1 MGEIEKLAM
10 ISDALEQLV
19 PGSKTTIIFELN
31 KKMFEEFNKKLNKR
45 ESNDDK
51 NFNIDISGTYF
62 YFTLSEAE
70 L

>member
-1 MGEIEKLAM
+1 M

-19 PGSKTTIIFELN
+19 PESKTTIIFELN
-31 KKMFEEFNKKLNKR
+31 KKVFEEFNKKLNK
-45 ESNDDK
+45 SGSDNDK

-62 YFTLSEAE
+62 YFTMNEVE

>member
-1 MGEIEKLAM
+1 MGEVEKLAM

-19 PGSKTTIIFELN
+19 PESKTTIIFELN
-31 KKMFEEFNKKLNKR
+31 KKVFEEFNKKLNK
-45 ESNDDK
+45 SGSDNDK

-62 YFTLSEAE
+62 YFTMNEVE

>member
-31 KKMFEEFNKKLNKR
+31 KKMLNKR

-62 YFTLSEAE
+62 YFTLNEAE